1 MNKKL
6 NKKNI
11 KKILDFFYD
20 KKITNDLKNDTRRKK

>member
-20 KKITNDLKNDTRRKK
+20 KKIIEKNDTTRKK

>member
-20 KKITNDLKNDTRRKK
+20 IKTNDVKKNDTTRKK